1 MESND
6 DSTNSEPVSRPE
18 TRPEP
23 VRSADEKL
31 MIDYDAVLVN
41 NIQTIFLQNLSVK

>member
-23 VRSADEKL
+23 VRSTDEKL